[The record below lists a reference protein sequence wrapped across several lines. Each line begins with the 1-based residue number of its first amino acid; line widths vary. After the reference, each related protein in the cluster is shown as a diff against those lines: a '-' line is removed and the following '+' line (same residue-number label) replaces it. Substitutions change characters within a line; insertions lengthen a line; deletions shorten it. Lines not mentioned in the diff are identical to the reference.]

1 MAKCLMISYF
11 NILDNKVKGLYFA
24 FFGVLLL
31 TPDTLF
37 MRLSEL
43 EKWQL
48 GGWRGV
54 LMGATLFLIWFLSR
68 KMGHKKEF
76 LTTFSIPGLLIILA
90 MAVNSVSFTLGI
102 SETSVI
108 VVLTAL
114 ATMPLLTA
122 LLSVLLLKE
131 KQNLL
136 SWFILIFAV
145 CGISL
150 AVSGSESSE
159 NAPNGSVILG
169 ATYGLISALGISF
182 TFTMVRKYPNLSVM
196 PATSIGCI
204 ISGIF
209 CFFFSREASINLSA
223 PYCVIAM
230 GVIILPFSFALLLI
244 APRYTRASTVS
255 LIMLLELVLGSFW
268 VWIYVDEQPSFQMI
282 VGASIVIISII
293 TYIRTSDTKKI
304 INK

>member
-1 MAKCLMISYF
+1 MISYF
-11 NILDNKVKGLYFA
+11 NILDNKSKGLYLA
-24 FFGVLLL
+24 FFGVILL

-68 KMGHKKEF
+68 KIGHKKEF
-76 LTTFSIPGLLIILA
+76 LATFSIPGLLIILA

-122 LLSVLLLKE
+122 LLSVLMLKE

-136 SWFILIFAV
+136 SWLILIFAV

-150 AVSGSESSE
+150 AVSGSGSSE

-169 ATYGLISALGISF
+169 AIYGLISALGISF
-182 TFTMVRKYPNLSVM
+182 TFTMVRKYPSLSVM
-196 PATSIGCI
+196 PATAIGCV
-204 ISGIF
+204 ISGVF
-209 CFFFSREASINLSA
+209 CFYLSNEPNLDFSA
-223 PYCVIAM
+223 PFSVIAM
-230 GVIILPFSFALLLI
+230 GIIILPFSFALLLI
-244 APRYTRASTVS
+244 APKYTRASNVS

-268 VWIYVDEQPSFQMI
+268 VWLVIDEQPSLRMV
-282 VGASIVIISII
+282 VGALIVMISII
-293 TYIRTSDTKKI
+293 AYIRISDIQK
-304 INK
+304 N

>member
-1 MAKCLMISYF
+1 MINKF
-11 NILDNKVKGLYFA
+11 NILDNKSKGIVLA
-24 FFGVLLL
+24 VFGVLLL

-48 GGWRGV
+48 GGWRGL
-54 LMGATLFLIWFLSR
+54 LMGATLFFIWIFSR
-68 KMGHKKEF
+68 KSGRKSEF
-76 LTTFSIPGLLIILA
+76 LTTFSIPGLLIVGA
-90 MAVNSVSFTLGI
+90 MAVNSVSFTLGV

-122 LLSVLLLKE
+122 LLSVFFLNE
-131 KQNLL
+131 QQNQI
-136 SWFILIFAV
+136 SWLILIFAV

-150 AVSGSESSE
+150 AVSGSDTAE
-159 NAPNGSVILG
+159 NAPDGSVILG
-169 ATYGLISALGISF
+169 ASYGLISALGISF

-204 ISGIF
+204 ISGVF
-209 CFFFSREASINLSA
+209 CFYLSNEPNLNFSA
-223 PYCVIAM
+223 PFSVIAM
-230 GVIILPFSFALLLI
+230 GIIILPFSFALLLI
-244 APRYTRASTVS
+244 APKYTRASTVS

-268 VWIYVDEQPSFQMI
+268 VWLVIDEQPSLQMI
-282 VGASIVIISII
+282 IGALIVTISII
-293 TYIRTSDTKKI
+293 AYIKISDIQK
-304 INK
+304 

>member
-1 MAKCLMISYF
+1 MISYF
-11 NILDNKVKGLYFA
+11 NTLDNKNKGLFLS

-48 GGWRGV
+48 GGWRGI

-68 KMGHKKEF
+68 KIGHKKEF
-76 LTTFSIPGLLIILA
+76 LTTFSIPGLLIVLA

-122 LLSVLLLKE
+122 LLSVLMLKE

-136 SWFILIFAV
+136 SWLILIFAV

-150 AVSGSESSE
+150 AVSGSGSSE

-169 ATYGLISALGISF
+169 AIYGLISALGISF
-182 TFTMVRKYPNLSVM
+182 TFTMVRKYPSLSVM
-196 PATSIGCI
+196 PATAIGCV
-204 ISGIF
+204 ISGVF
-209 CFFFSREASINLSA
+209 CFYLSNEPNLNFSA
-223 PYCVIAM
+223 PFSVIAM
-230 GVIILPFSFALLLI
+230 GIIILPFSFALLLI
-244 APRYTRASTVS
+244 APKYTRASNVS

-268 VWIYVDEQPSFQMI
+268 VWLVIDEQPSLQMV
-282 VGASIVIISII
+282 VGALIVMISII
-293 TYIRTSDTKKI
+293 AYIRISDI
-304 INK
+304 QNN

>member
-1 MAKCLMISYF
+1 MISYF
-11 NILDNKVKGLYFA
+11 NTLDNKNKGLFLS

-68 KMGHKKEF
+68 KIGHKKEF
-76 LTTFSIPGLLIILA
+76 FATFSIPGLLIILA

-122 LLSVLLLKE
+122 LLSVLMLKE

-136 SWFILIFAV
+136 SWLILIFAV

-150 AVSGSESSE
+150 AVSGSGSSE

-169 ATYGLISALGISF
+169 AIYGLISALGISF
-182 TFTMVRKYPNLSVM
+182 TFTMVRKYPSLSVM
-196 PATSIGCI
+196 PATAIGCV
-204 ISGIF
+204 ISGVF
-209 CFFFSREASINLSA
+209 CFYLSNEPNLNFSA
-223 PYCVIAM
+223 PFSVIAM
-230 GVIILPFSFALLLI
+230 GIIILPFSFALLLI
-244 APRYTRASTVS
+244 APKYTRASNVS

-268 VWIYVDEQPSFQMI
+268 VWLVIDEQPSLQMV
-282 VGASIVIISII
+282 VGALIVMISII
-293 TYIRTSDTKKI
+293 AYIRISDIQK
-304 INK
+304 N

>member
-1 MAKCLMISYF
+1 MISYF
-11 NILDNKVKGLYFA
+11 NTLGNKNKGLFLS

-68 KMGHKKEF
+68 KIGHKKEF
-76 LTTFSIPGLLIILA
+76 FATFSIPGLLIILA

-122 LLSVLLLKE
+122 LLSVLMLKE

-136 SWFILIFAV
+136 SWLILIFAV

-150 AVSGSESSE
+150 AVSGSGSSE

-169 ATYGLISALGISF
+169 AIYGLISALGISF
-182 TFTMVRKYPNLSVM
+182 TFTMVRKYPSLSVM
-196 PATSIGCI
+196 PATAIGCV
-204 ISGIF
+204 ISGVF
-209 CFFFSREASINLSA
+209 CFYLSNEPNLNFSA
-223 PYCVIAM
+223 PFSVIAM
-230 GVIILPFSFALLLI
+230 GIIILPFSFALLLI
-244 APRYTRASTVS
+244 APKYTRASNVS

-268 VWIYVDEQPSFQMI
+268 VWLVIDEQPSLQMV
-282 VGASIVIISII
+282 VGALIVMISII
-293 TYIRTSDTKKI
+293 AYIRISDIQK
-304 INK
+304 N

>member
-1 MAKCLMISYF
+1 MISYF
-11 NILDNKVKGLYFA
+11 NTLYNKNKGLFLS

-68 KMGHKKEF
+68 KIGHKKEF
-76 LTTFSIPGLLIILA
+76 LATFSIPGLLIILA

-122 LLSVLLLKE
+122 LLSVLMLKE

-136 SWFILIFAV
+136 SWLILIFAV

-150 AVSGSESSE
+150 AVSGSGSSE

-169 ATYGLISALGISF
+169 AIYGLISALGISF
-182 TFTMVRKYPNLSVM
+182 TFTMVRKYPSLSVM
-196 PATSIGCI
+196 PATAIGCV
-204 ISGIF
+204 ISGVF
-209 CFFFSREASINLSA
+209 CFYLSNEPNLNFSA
-223 PYCVIAM
+223 PFSVIAM
-230 GVIILPFSFALLLI
+230 GIIILPFSFALLLI
-244 APRYTRASTVS
+244 APKYTRASNVS

-268 VWIYVDEQPSFQMI
+268 VWLVIDEQPSLQMV
-282 VGASIVIISII
+282 VGALIVMISII
-293 TYIRTSDTKKI
+293 AYIRISDIQK
-304 INK
+304 N

>member
-1 MAKCLMISYF
+1 MAKCLMICYF
-11 NILDNKVKGLYFA
+11 NILDNKVKGLYLA

-209 CFFFSREASINLSA
+209 CFYFSSEASIDLSA
-223 PYCVIAM
+223 PYSVIAM

-268 VWIYVDEQPSFQMI
+268 VWIVVDEQPSFQMI
-282 VGASIVIISII
+282 IGASIVMISII
-293 TYIRTSDTKKI
+293 TYIRISDTKKI
-304 INK
+304 ISK

>member
-1 MAKCLMISYF
+1 MISYF
-11 NILDNKVKGLYFA
+11 NILDNKIKGLYLA

-31 TPDTLF
+31 TPDTVF

-209 CFFFSREASINLSA
+209 CFYFSSEASINLSA
-223 PYCVIAM
+223 PYSVIAM

-268 VWIYVDEQPSFQMI
+268 VWLVVDEQPSFQMI
-282 VGASIVIISII
+282 IGASVVMISII
-293 TYIRTSDTKKI
+293 TYIRISDTKEI

>member
-1 MAKCLMISYF
+1 MINKF
-11 NILDNKVKGLYFA
+11 NILDNKSKGIALA

-54 LMGATLFLIWFLSR
+54 LMGATLFLIWLFSR
-68 KMGHKKEF
+68 RMGQRSEF
-76 LTTFSIPGLLIILA
+76 LTTFSIPGLLIIAA
-90 MAVNSVSFTLGI
+90 MAINSVSFTLGI

-122 LLSVLLLKE
+122 LLSVLVLRE
-131 KQNLL
+131 QQNLI
-136 SWFILIFAV
+136 SWLILIFAV
-145 CGISL
+145 CGIFL
-150 AVSGSESSE
+150 AVSGSETAE
-159 NAPNGSVILG
+159 NAPNGSIILG

-182 TFTMVRKYPNLSVM
+182 TFTMVRKYPSLSVM
-196 PATSIGCI
+196 PATAIGCV
-204 ISGIF
+204 ISGVF
-209 CFFFSREASINLSA
+209 CFYLSSEPSLNFSA
-223 PYCVIAM
+223 PFSVIVM
-230 GVIILPFSFALLLI
+230 GIIILPFSFALLLI
-244 APRYTRASTVS
+244 APKYTRASNVS

-268 VWIYVDEQPSFQMI
+268 VWLVIDEQPSLQMI
-282 VGASIVIISII
+282 IGALIVMISII
-293 TYIRTSDTKKI
+293 AYIRISDI
-304 INK
+304 QNN

>member
-1 MAKCLMISYF
+1 MISYF
-11 NILDNKVKGLYFA
+11 NTLDNKNKGLFLS

-48 GGWRGV
+48 GGWRGI

-68 KMGHKKEF
+68 KIGHKKEF

-122 LLSVLLLKE
+122 LLSVLMLKE

-136 SWFILIFAV
+136 SWLILIFAV

-150 AVSGSESSE
+150 AVSGSGSSE

-169 ATYGLISALGISF
+169 AIYGLISALGISF
-182 TFTMVRKYPNLSVM
+182 TFTMVRKYPSLSVM
-196 PATSIGCI
+196 PATAIGCV
-204 ISGIF
+204 ISGVF
-209 CFFFSREASINLSA
+209 CFYLSNEPNLNFSA
-223 PYCVIAM
+223 PFSVIAM
-230 GVIILPFSFALLLI
+230 GIIILPFSFALLLI
-244 APRYTRASTVS
+244 APKYTRASNVS

-268 VWIYVDEQPSFQMI
+268 VWLVIDEQPSLQMV
-282 VGASIVIISII
+282 VGALIVMISII
-293 TYIRTSDTKKI
+293 AYIRISDI
-304 INK
+304 QNN

>member
-1 MAKCLMISYF
+1 MINKF
-11 NILDNKVKGLYFA
+11 NILDNKSKGIVLA
-24 FFGVLLL
+24 VFGVLLL

-54 LMGATLFLIWFLSR
+54 LMGATLFFIWIFSR
-68 KMGHKKEF
+68 KSGRKSEF
-76 LTTFSIPGLLIILA
+76 LTTFSIPGLLIVGA
-90 MAVNSVSFTLGI
+90 MAVNSVSFTLGV

-122 LLSVLLLKE
+122 LLSVFFLNE
-131 KQNLL
+131 QQNLI
-136 SWFILIFAV
+136 SWLILIFAV

-150 AVSGSESSE
+150 AVSGSDTAE
-159 NAPNGSVILG
+159 NAPDGSVILG
-169 ATYGLISALGISF
+169 ASYGLISALGISF

-196 PATSIGCI
+196 PATAIGCI
-204 ISGIF
+204 ISGVF
-209 CFFFSREASINLSA
+209 CFYLSNEPNLNFSA
-223 PYCVIAM
+223 PFSIIAM
-230 GVIILPFSFALLLI
+230 GIIILPFSFALLLI
-244 APRYTRASTVS
+244 APKYTRASTVS

-268 VWIYVDEQPSFQMI
+268 VWLVIDEQPSLQMI
-282 VGASIVIISII
+282 IGALIVTISII
-293 TYIRTSDTKKI
+293 AYIKISDIQK
-304 INK
+304 

>member
-1 MAKCLMISYF
+1 MISYF
-11 NILDNKVKGLYFA
+11 NTLDNKNKGLFLS

-68 KMGHKKEF
+68 KIGHKKEF
-76 LTTFSIPGLLIILA
+76 LATFSIPGLLIILA
-90 MAVNSVSFTLGI
+90 MAINSVSFTLGI

-122 LLSVLLLKE
+122 LLSVLMLKE

-136 SWFILIFAV
+136 SWLILIFAV

-150 AVSGSESSE
+150 AVSGSGSSE

-169 ATYGLISALGISF
+169 AIYGLISALGISF
-182 TFTMVRKYPNLSVM
+182 TFTMVRKYPSLSVM
-196 PATSIGCI
+196 PATAIGCV
-204 ISGIF
+204 ISGVF
-209 CFFFSREASINLSA
+209 CFYLSNEPNLNFSA
-223 PYCVIAM
+223 PFSVIAM
-230 GVIILPFSFALLLI
+230 GIIILPFSFALLLI
-244 APRYTRASTVS
+244 APKYTRASNVS

-268 VWIYVDEQPSFQMI
+268 VWLVIDEQPSLRMV
-282 VGASIVIISII
+282 VGALIVMISII
-293 TYIRTSDTKKI
+293 AYIRISDIQK
-304 INK
+304 N

>member
-1 MAKCLMISYF
+1 MINEF
-11 NILDNKVKGLYFA
+11 NILDNKSKGIVLA
-24 FFGVLLL
+24 VFGVLLL

-54 LMGATLFLIWFLSR
+54 LMGATLFFIWIFSR
-68 KMGHKKEF
+68 KSGRKSEF
-76 LTTFSIPGLLIILA
+76 LTTFSIPGLLIVGA
-90 MAVNSVSFTLGI
+90 MAVNSVSFTLGV

-122 LLSVLLLKE
+122 LLSVFFLNE
-131 KQNLL
+131 QQNLI
-136 SWFILIFAV
+136 SWLILIFVV

-150 AVSGSESSE
+150 AVSGSDTAE
-159 NAPNGSVILG
+159 NAPDGSVILG
-169 ATYGLISALGISF
+169 ASYGLISALGISF

-204 ISGIF
+204 ISGVF
-209 CFFFSREASINLSA
+209 CFYLSNEPNLNFSA
-223 PYCVIAM
+223 PFSVIAM
-230 GVIILPFSFALLLI
+230 GIIILPFSFALLLI
-244 APRYTRASTVS
+244 APKYTRASTVS

-268 VWIYVDEQPSFQMI
+268 VWLVIDEQPSLQMI
-282 VGASIVIISII
+282 IGALIVTISII
-293 TYIRTSDTKKI
+293 AYIKISDIQK
-304 INK
+304 

>member
-1 MAKCLMISYF
+1 MICYF
-11 NILDNKVKGLYFA
+11 NILDNKIKGLYLA
-24 FFGVLLL
+24 FFGVILL

-209 CFFFSREASINLSA
+209 CFYFSSEASINLSA
-223 PYCVIAM
+223 PYSVIAM
-230 GVIILPFSFALLLI
+230 GTIILPFSFALLLI

-268 VWIYVDEQPSFQMI
+268 VWIVVDEQPSFQMVI
-282 VGASIVIISII
+282 GASIVMISII
-293 TYIRTSDTKKI
+293 TYIRISDTKKI

>member
-1 MAKCLMISYF
+1 MISYF
-11 NILDNKVKGLYFA
+11 NTLDNQNKGLFLS

-68 KMGHKKEF
+68 KIGHKKEF
-76 LTTFSIPGLLIILA
+76 LATFSIPGLLIILA

-122 LLSVLLLKE
+122 LLSVLMLKE

-136 SWFILIFAV
+136 SWLILIFAV

-150 AVSGSESSE
+150 AVSGSGSSE

-169 ATYGLISALGISF
+169 AIYGLISALGISF
-182 TFTMVRKYPNLSVM
+182 TFTMVRKYPSLSVM
-196 PATSIGCI
+196 PATAIGCV
-204 ISGIF
+204 ISGVF
-209 CFFFSREASINLSA
+209 CFYLSNEPNLDFSA
-223 PYCVIAM
+223 PFSVIAM
-230 GVIILPFSFALLLI
+230 GIIILPFSFALLLI
-244 APRYTRASTVS
+244 APKYTRASNVS

-268 VWIYVDEQPSFQMI
+268 VWLVIDEQPSLQMV
-282 VGASIVIISII
+282 VGALIVMISII
-293 TYIRTSDTKKI
+293 AYIRISDIQK
-304 INK
+304 N

>member
-1 MAKCLMISYF
+1 MISYF
-11 NILDNKVKGLYFA
+11 NTLNNKNKGLFLS

-68 KMGHKKEF
+68 KIGHKKEF
-76 LTTFSIPGLLIILA
+76 FATFSIPGLLIILA

-122 LLSVLLLKE
+122 LLSVLMLKE

-136 SWFILIFAV
+136 SWLILIFAV

-150 AVSGSESSE
+150 AVSGSGSSE

-169 ATYGLISALGISF
+169 AIYGLISALGISF
-182 TFTMVRKYPNLSVM
+182 TFTMVRKYPSLSVM
-196 PATSIGCI
+196 PATAIGCV
-204 ISGIF
+204 ISGVF
-209 CFFFSREASINLSA
+209 CFYLSNEPNLNFSA
-223 PYCVIAM
+223 PFSVIAM
-230 GVIILPFSFALLLI
+230 GIIILPFSFALLLI
-244 APRYTRASTVS
+244 APKYTRASNVS

-268 VWIYVDEQPSFQMI
+268 VWLVINEQPSLQMVI
-282 VGASIVIISII
+282 GAVIVIISII
-293 TYIRTSDTKKI
+293 AYIRIADIQK
-304 INK
+304 N

>member
-1 MAKCLMISYF
+1 MINKI
-11 NILDNKVKGLYFA
+11 NILDNKSKGIVLA
-24 FFGVLLL
+24 VFGVLLL

-54 LMGATLFLIWFLSR
+54 LMGATLFFIWIFSR
-68 KMGHKKEF
+68 KSGRKSEF
-76 LTTFSIPGLLIILA
+76 LTTFSIPGLLIVGA
-90 MAVNSVSFTLGI
+90 MAVNSVSFTLGV

-122 LLSVLLLKE
+122 LLSVFFLNE
-131 KQNLL
+131 QQNLI
-136 SWFILIFAV
+136 SWLILIFAV
-145 CGISL
+145 CCISL
-150 AVSGSESSE
+150 AVSGSDTAE
-159 NAPNGSVILG
+159 NAPDGSVILG
-169 ATYGLISALGISF
+169 ASYGLISALGISF

-204 ISGIF
+204 ISGVF
-209 CFFFSREASINLSA
+209 CFYLSNAPNLNFSA
-223 PYCVIAM
+223 PFSVIAM
-230 GVIILPFSFALLLI
+230 GIIILPFSFALLLI
-244 APRYTRASTVS
+244 APKYTRASTVS

-268 VWIYVDEQPSFQMI
+268 VWLVIDEQPSLQMI
-282 VGASIVIISII
+282 IGALIVTISII
-293 TYIRTSDTKKI
+293 AYIKISDIQK
-304 INK
+304 

>member
-1 MAKCLMISYF
+1 MISYF
-11 NILDNKVKGLYFA
+11 NILDNKIKGYYIA

-54 LMGATLFLIWFLSR
+54 LMGITLFLIWFLSKKTER
-68 KMGHKKEF
+68 KKEF
-76 LTTFSIPGLLIILA
+76 LTAFSIPGLLIILA

-209 CFFFSREASINLSA
+209 CFYFSSEASINLSA
-223 PYCVIAM
+223 PYSVIAM
-230 GVIILPFSFALLLI
+230 GTIILPFSFALLLI

-268 VWIYVDEQPSFQMI
+268 VWIVVDEQPSFQMI
-282 VGASIVIISII
+282 IGASIVMISII
-293 TYIRTSDTKKI
+293 TYIRISDTKKI

>member
-1 MAKCLMISYF
+1 MISYF
-11 NILDNKVKGLYFA
+11 NTLDNQNKGLFLS

-68 KMGHKKEF
+68 KIGHKKEF
-76 LTTFSIPGLLIILA
+76 LATFSIPGLLIILA
-90 MAVNSVSFTLGI
+90 MAINSVSFTLGI

-122 LLSVLLLKE
+122 LLSVLMLKE

-136 SWFILIFAV
+136 SWLILIFAV

-159 NAPNGSVILG
+159 NALNGSVILG
-169 ATYGLISALGISF
+169 AIYGLISALGISF
-182 TFTMVRKYPNLSVM
+182 TFTMVRKYPSLSVM
-196 PATSIGCI
+196 PATAIGCV
-204 ISGIF
+204 ISGVF
-209 CFFFSREASINLSA
+209 CFYLSNEPNLDFSA
-223 PYCVIAM
+223 PFSVIAM
-230 GVIILPFSFALLLI
+230 GIIILPFSFALLLI
-244 APRYTRASTVS
+244 APKYTRASNVS

-268 VWIYVDEQPSFQMI
+268 VWLVIDEQPSLRMV
-282 VGASIVIISII
+282 VGALIVMISII
-293 TYIRTSDTKKI
+293 AYIRISDIQK
-304 INK
+304 N

>member
-1 MAKCLMISYF
+1 MINKF
-11 NILDNKVKGLYFA
+11 NILDNKSKGIALA
-24 FFGVLLL
+24 VFGVLLL

-54 LMGATLFLIWFLSR
+54 LMGTTLFFIWFFSR
-68 KMGHKKEF
+68 RKGRKSEI
-76 LTTFSIPGLLIILA
+76 LTTFSIPGVLIIAA
-90 MAVNSVSFTLGI
+90 MAVNSVSFTLGV

-122 LLSVLLLKE
+122 VLSVFFLNEQQTL
-131 KQNLL
+131 N
-136 SWFILIFAV
+136 SWLILIFAV

-150 AVSGSESSE
+150 AVSGSDTAE
-159 NAPNGSVILG
+159 NAPDGSVILG
-169 ATYGLISALGISF
+169 ASYGLISALGISF

-204 ISGIF
+204 ISGVF
-209 CFFFSREASINLSA
+209 CFYLSNEPNLNFSA
-223 PYCVIAM
+223 PFSVIAM
-230 GVIILPFSFALLLI
+230 GIIILPFSFALLLI
-244 APRYTRASTVS
+244 APKYTRASTVS

-268 VWIYVDEQPSFQMI
+268 VWLIIDEQPSLQMI
-282 VGASIVIISII
+282 IGALIVTISII
-293 TYIRTSDTKKI
+293 AYIKISDIQK
-304 INK
+304 

>member
-1 MAKCLMISYF
+1 MISYF
-11 NILDNKVKGLYFA
+11 NTLDNKNKGLFLS

-68 KMGHKKEF
+68 KIGHKKEF
-76 LTTFSIPGLLIILA
+76 LATFSIPGLLIILA

-122 LLSVLLLKE
+122 LLSVLMLKE

-136 SWFILIFAV
+136 SWLILIFAV

-150 AVSGSESSE
+150 AVSGSGSSE

-169 ATYGLISALGISF
+169 AIYGLISALGISF
-182 TFTMVRKYPNLSVM
+182 TFTMVRKYPSLSVM
-196 PATSIGCI
+196 PATAIGCV
-204 ISGIF
+204 ISGVF
-209 CFFFSREASINLSA
+209 CFYLSNEPNLNFSA
-223 PYCVIAM
+223 PFSVIAM
-230 GVIILPFSFALLLI
+230 GIIILPFSFALLLI
-244 APRYTRASTVS
+244 APKYTRASNVS

-268 VWIYVDEQPSFQMI
+268 VWLVIDEQPSLRMV
-282 VGASIVIISII
+282 VGALIVMISII
-293 TYIRTSDTKKI
+293 AYIRISDIQK
-304 INK
+304 N

>member
-1 MAKCLMISYF
+1 MLSYF
-11 NILDNKVKGLYFA
+11 NTLDDKYKGLYLA

-54 LMGATLFLIWFLSR
+54 LMGITLFLIWFLSKKKER
-68 KMGHKKEF
+68 KKEF
-76 LTTFSIPGLLIILA
+76 LTAFSIPGLLIIFA

-122 LLSVLLLKE
+122 LLSVLILKE
-131 KQNLL
+131 KQKLL

-169 ATYGLISALGISF
+169 ATFGLISALGISF

-196 PATSIGCI
+196 PSSSIGCV

-209 CFFFSREASINLSA
+209 CFYLSSEANINFSA
-223 PYCVIAM
+223 PYSVVAM
-230 GVIILPFSFALLLI
+230 GIIILPFSFALLLI

-268 VWIYVDEQPSFQMI
+268 VWIVVDEQPSFQMI
-282 VGASIVIISII
+282 IGALIVMISII
-293 TYIRTSDTKKI
+293 TYIRISDTPEAIKK
-304 INK
+304 

>member
-1 MAKCLMISYF
+1 MISYF
-11 NILDNKVKGLYFA
+11 NTLDNKNKGLFLS

-68 KMGHKKEF
+68 KIGHKKEF
-76 LTTFSIPGLLIILA
+76 LATFSIPGLLIILA

-122 LLSVLLLKE
+122 LLSVLMLKE

-136 SWFILIFAV
+136 SWLILIFAV

-150 AVSGSESSE
+150 AVSGSGSSE

-169 ATYGLISALGISF
+169 AIYGLISALGISF
-182 TFTMVRKYPNLSVM
+182 TFTMVRKYPSLSVM
-196 PATSIGCI
+196 PATAIGCI
-204 ISGIF
+204 ISGVF
-209 CFFFSREASINLSA
+209 CFYLSNEPTLNFSA
-223 PYCVIAM
+223 PLSVIAM
-230 GVIILPFSFALLLI
+230 GIIILPFSFAFLLI
-244 APRYTRASTVS
+244 APKYTRASNVS

-268 VWIYVDEQPSFQMI
+268 VWLVIDEQPSLQMGIGALI
-282 VGASIVIISII
+282 VMISII
-293 TYIRTSDTKKI
+293 AYVRISDI
-304 INK
+304 QNN

>member
-1 MAKCLMISYF
+1 MISYF
-11 NILDNKVKGLYFA
+11 NTLDNKNKGLFLS

-68 KMGHKKEF
+68 KIGHKKEF
-76 LTTFSIPGLLIILA
+76 FATFSIPGLLIILA

-122 LLSVLLLKE
+122 LLSVLMLKE

-136 SWFILIFAV
+136 SWLILIFAL

-150 AVSGSESSE
+150 AVSGSGSSA

-169 ATYGLISALGISF
+169 AIYGLISALGISF
-182 TFTMVRKYPNLSVM
+182 TFTMVRKYPSLSVM
-196 PATSIGCI
+196 PGTAIGCV
-204 ISGIF
+204 ISGVF
-209 CFFFSREASINLSA
+209 CFYLSNEPNLNFSA
-223 PYCVIAM
+223 PFSVIAM
-230 GVIILPFSFALLLI
+230 GIIILPFSFALLLI
-244 APRYTRASTVS
+244 APKYTRASNVS

-268 VWIYVDEQPSFQMI
+268 VWLVIDEQPSLQMV
-282 VGASIVIISII
+282 VGALIVMISII
-293 TYIRTSDTKKI
+293 AYIRISDIQK
-304 INK
+304 N

>member
-1 MAKCLMISYF
+1 
-11 NILDNKVKGLYFA
+11 
-24 FFGVLLL
+24 
-31 TPDTLF
+31 

-209 CFFFSREASINLSA
+209 CFYFSSEASINLSA

-268 VWIYVDEQPSFQMI
+268 VWIVVDEQPSFQMI
-282 VGASIVIISII
+282 IGASIVMISII
-293 TYIRTSDTKKI
+293 TYIRISDTKKI
-304 INK
+304 ISK

>member
-1 MAKCLMISYF
+1 MISYF
-11 NILDNKVKGLYFA
+11 NTLDNKNKGLFLS

-68 KMGHKKEF
+68 KIGHKKEF
-76 LTTFSIPGLLIILA
+76 LATFSIPGLLIILA

-122 LLSVLLLKE
+122 LLSVLVLKE

-136 SWFILIFAV
+136 SWLILIFAV

-150 AVSGSESSE
+150 AVSGSGSSE

-169 ATYGLISALGISF
+169 AIYGLISALGISF
-182 TFTMVRKYPNLSVM
+182 TFTMVRKYPSLSVM
-196 PATSIGCI
+196 PATAIGCV
-204 ISGIF
+204 ISGVF
-209 CFFFSREASINLSA
+209 CFYLSNEPNLNFSA
-223 PYCVIAM
+223 PFSVIAM
-230 GVIILPFSFALLLI
+230 GIIILPFSFALLLI
-244 APRYTRASTVS
+244 APKYTRASNVS

-268 VWIYVDEQPSFQMI
+268 VWLVIDEQPSLRMV
-282 VGASIVIISII
+282 VGALIVMISII
-293 TYIRTSDTKKI
+293 AYIRISDIQK
-304 INK
+304 N

>member
-1 MAKCLMISYF
+1 
-11 NILDNKVKGLYFA
+11 
-24 FFGVLLL
+24 
-31 TPDTLF
+31 
-37 MRLSEL
+37 
-43 EKWQL
+43 
-48 GGWRGV
+48 
-54 LMGATLFLIWFLSR
+54 MGATLFLIWFLSR
-68 KMGHKKEF
+68 KMVHKKEF

-196 PATSIGCI
+196 PATSLGCI

-209 CFFFSREASINLSA
+209 CFYFSSEASIDLSA
-223 PYCVIAM
+223 PYSVIAM

-268 VWIYVDEQPSFQMI
+268 VWLVVDEQPSFQMVI
-282 VGASIVIISII
+282 GASVVMISII
-293 TYIRTSDTKKI
+293 TYIRISDTKEI

>member
-1 MAKCLMISYF
+1 MINKF
-11 NILDNKVKGLYFA
+11 NILDNKSKGIVLA
-24 FFGVLLL
+24 VFGVLLL

-54 LMGATLFLIWFLSR
+54 LMGATLFFIWIFSR
-68 KMGHKKEF
+68 KSGRKSEF
-76 LTTFSIPGLLIILA
+76 LTTFSIPGLLIVGA
-90 MAVNSVSFTLGI
+90 MAVNSVSFTLGV

-122 LLSVLLLKE
+122 LLSVFFLNE
-131 KQNLL
+131 QQNLI
-136 SWFILIFAV
+136 SWLILIFAV

-150 AVSGSESSE
+150 AVSGSDTAE
-159 NAPNGSVILG
+159 NAPDGSVILG
-169 ATYGLISALGISF
+169 ASYGLISALGISF

-204 ISGIF
+204 ISGAF
-209 CFFFSREASINLSA
+209 CFYLSNEPNLNFSA
-223 PYCVIAM
+223 PFSVIAM
-230 GVIILPFSFALLLI
+230 GIIILPFSFALLLI
-244 APRYTRASTVS
+244 APKYTRASTVS

-268 VWIYVDEQPSFQMI
+268 VWLVIDEQPSLQMI
-282 VGASIVIISII
+282 IGALIVTISII
-293 TYIRTSDTKKI
+293 AYIKISDIQK
-304 INK
+304 

>member
-1 MAKCLMISYF
+1 MISYF
-11 NILDNKVKGLYFA
+11 NNLDNKIKGLYLA

-76 LTTFSIPGLLIILA
+76 LATFSIPGLLIILA

-169 ATYGLISALGISF
+169 GHIWI
-182 TFTMVRKYPNLSVM
+182 N
-196 PATSIGCI
+196 
-204 ISGIF
+204 F
-209 CFFFSREASINLSA
+209 CFRDFFHIHNGSKISKYICNACYFYRVYYKWHFLFLLLKRSKYKSFCPLLCYSNGSN
-223 PYCVIAM
+223 Y
-230 GVIILPFSFALLLI
+230 FALFFC
-244 APRYTRASTVS
+244 
-255 LIMLLELVLGSFW
+255 LVAHCTT
-268 VWIYVDEQPSFQMI
+268 IY
-282 VGASIVIISII
+282 
-293 TYIRTSDTKKI
+293 
-304 INK
+304 